1 GFMQIVMISL
11 PIILAGL
18 AVFSIL
24 GYFFWKSQFKERG
37 FSAKWFFLFVMGTY
51 LVPLFLSM
59 W

>member
-1 GFMQIVMISL
+1 MISL